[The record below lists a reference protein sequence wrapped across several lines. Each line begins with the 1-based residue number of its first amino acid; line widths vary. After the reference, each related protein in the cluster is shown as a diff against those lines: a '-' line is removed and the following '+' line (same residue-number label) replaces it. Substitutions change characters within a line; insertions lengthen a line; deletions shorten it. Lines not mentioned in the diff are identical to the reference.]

1 MRRFRASARRHA
13 WSAPER
19 RSPLAAAVRPA
30 PALRRGGFGRSLG
43 AAGVRRAEA
52 DFYFGAYSNVARG
65 KRKKAART
73 HQAAG
78 QLAAAEETREEQTAR
93 RRSWAQLIRR
103 VSEVDPLIC
112 AKCGGEMR
120 VVAVILDPPV
130 IKKILDH
137 LQERARAGRAPP
149 PSPSAAVA

>member
-1 MRRFRASARRHA
+1 MLRCPVSLARILAHVPDPRRH
-13 WSAPER
+13 
-19 RSPLAAAVRPA
+19 LV
-30 PALRRGGFGRSLG
+30 
-43 AAGVRRAEA
+43 
-52 DFYFGAYSNVARG
+52 FYFGAYSNVARG

-73 HQAAG
+73 LQAAG
-78 QLAAAEETREEQTAR
+78 QLAAAAETREEQTAR
-93 RRSWAQLIRR
+93 RRSWAQLLRR

-120 VVAVILDPPV
+120 VVAVIRDPPV

-137 LQERARAGRAPP
+137 LQQRARAGGAPP